1 MGLGNAASLPTP
13 RPRIETRR
21 LKPAGFSSCHLG
33 DQFELI
39 QRRQSPL
46 ERDDSVFEIV
56 TPRSHHPCENRI
68 GRVGSVRHSGS
79 FFFDGNVATKQLN
92 APIEIADHLTDLD
105 RLDSRGF
112 VCIEMTL
119 LSHALLQNEP
129 FSQISAGL
137 GANKTRDR
145 KKLASGGGRSACW
158 SDSGPR
164 RLPQPLHRELDVEG
178 LGFTP
183 GFDHGPVSIFRVA
196 FEIVPRQLS
205 GAQCKLGT
213 SASR

>member
-1 MGLGNAASLPTP
+1 MSLGNAASLPTP

-129 FSQISAGL
+129 F
-137 GANKTRDR
+137 R
-145 KKLASGGGRSACW
+145 KLSPGSGRIRQAIARSLPAAGRSG
-158 SDSGPR
+158 SGPR
-164 RLPQPLHRELDVEG
+164 SFSSSRCQSAAVQPDRWSRMTLA
-178 LGFTP
+178 T
-183 GFDHGPVSIFRVA
+183 VA
-196 FEIVPRQLS
+196 GSLS
-205 GAQCKLGT
+205 
-213 SASR
+213 R